1 MSTSFIPPYD
11 KDNVNVGVAS
21 MFVAAYSLT
30 VPAALPADTVALG
43 GAWPAAWTSLG
54 ASDSGLTFQFARK
67 TNDIMI
73 EEQVVAVD
81 TETTSLTFSMDV
93 TLAEDTLATMKLA
106 YGGGIIT
113 DTAASSGVP
122 GIRTLA
128 LSTDL
133 DTFAFGFEVKNQ
145 LGFWRRYLVPKVKSV
160 AQVKTSF
167 VRAKDKRMYAVT
179 FQSLCAPEDVTIR
192 EMTAAAL

>member
-1 MSTSFIPPYD
+1 MSSFIPPYD

-30 VPAALPADTVALG
+30 SPAALPADTVALG
-43 GAWPAAWTSLG
+43 GTWPTEWTSLG

-73 EEQVVAVD
+73 EEQVVPVD
-81 TETTSLTFSMDV
+81 TETTSLNFSMDV

-106 YGGGIIT
+106 YGGGTIT
-113 DTAASSGVP
+113 DTAAGSGTP
-122 GIRTLA
+122 GVRTLT
-128 LSTDL
+128 LSTDM
-133 DTFAFGFEVKNQ
+133 DTFAFGFEVRNE
-145 LGFWRRYLVPKVKSV
+145 LGFWRRYLIPKVKSV
-160 AQVKTSF
+160 AQVKTAF
-167 VRAKDKRMYAVT
+167 VRAKDKRMYDVS
-179 FQSLCAPEDVTIR
+179 FQSLCPPEEVVIR

>member
-1 MSTSFIPPYD
+1 MSSFIPPYN
-11 KDNVNVGVAS
+11 KDNINVGLAS
-21 MFVAAYSLT
+21 MYVAAYSLT
-30 VPAALPADTVALG
+30 TPAALPADTVALG
-43 GAWPAAWTSLG
+43 GTWPTEWTSLG

-73 EEQVVAVD
+73 EEQVVSVD

-106 YGGGIIT
+106 YGGGTIT

-122 GIRTLA
+122 GVRTLT

-133 DTFAFGFEVKNQ
+133 DSFAFGFEVKNE

-167 VRAKDKRMYAVT
+167 VRAKDKRTYAVT
-179 FQSLCAPEDVTIR
+179 FQSLVAPEDVTVR
-192 EMTAAAL
+192 EMTANAL